1 MSSAAEW
8 KVKVLDTLAR
18 EPTAIPGRAGE
29 TPLSNLANQVVAI
42 KASGG
47 NLAPLGKG
55 LSNVIRSLGE
65 ADPERWSNLCHLVQL
80 AGLHEAN
87 VSSSLYDEF
96 TKGIPQEVRSRAVI
110 LVTLAEMGRR
120 WTPVELRKEQG
131 VREQFA
137 SEWVDAWVKSGLFDQ
152 AKDEIENLLITH
164 AVTARDLL
172 RRMPAWYQRLG
183 EKLLEILPKWLGLI
197 QKEERPILEGWLHNR
212 GLQFVHSSATVV
224 LQSIRATG
232 IRRWKPL
239 IERDDVE
246 FVRNAAAQKA
256 KRLNGQTNS

>member
-1 MSSAAEW
+1 MNSAAEW
-8 KVKVLDTLAR
+8 KAKVLDILAR

-29 TPLSNLANQVVAI
+29 TPLSKLANQVVAI
-42 KASGG
+42 KTSGG

-55 LSNVIRSLGE
+55 VSNVIRSLGE
-65 ADPERWSNLCHLVQL
+65 ADPERWSNLCHFAQL

-87 VSSSLYDEF
+87 VLSALYEEF
-96 TKGIPQEVRSRAVI
+96 TKGIPQEIRSRAVI

-120 WTPVELRKEQG
+120 WTPAELRKEQG

-152 AKDEIENLLITH
+152 AKDEIGNLLTTH

-183 EKLLEILPKWLGLI
+183 EKLLEILPKWLDLI
-197 QKEERPILEGWLHNR
+197 RKEERPILEGWLHNR
-212 GLQFVHSSATVV
+212 GLQLVPRSAMVAP
-224 LQSIRATG
+224 QSIRATG

-239 IERDDVE
+239 IERDGVE
-246 FVRNAAAQKA
+246 FVKNATAQKA
-256 KRLNGQTNS
+256 KRLNGQANS